1 LNLSLLIA
9 RRYFRS
15 KNKKNFIQVISN
27 ISMIGVAI
35 GTMAL
40 VVVLSVFN
48 GLEDL
53 IRASYN
59 TFDPEIKVIPH
70 SGKTFEISD
79 SLRQIIENVEGVS
92 LVTEV
97 IEDNALV
104 RYQDAQM
111 VVKLKG
117 VSDNFIE
124 QDRLN
129 KAMVHG
135 ELVLKKDGRN
145 FAILGRGVQYTLS
158 VSPSNDFYAL
168 QVFSPKRQVSSGF
181 NPDPMTRYF
190 TRRNIM
196 PGGVFAIEK
205 QFDANYVIVP
215 LEFAE
220 NLFDYTGMRTALEIK
235 TTAATD
241 VNRVQDRLQ
250 EVLGN
255 RLEVLNSDQQ
265 HASLLRAIKVEKL
278 FVYLTF
284 SFILAVASFNI
295 FFSLSMLAI
304 DKKKDIAM
312 LLAMGATKRTVRR
325 LFVYEGSIIA
335 FLGAISGLLL
345 GLLICWLQQTFG
357 LVSMGMQTAIVDAYP
372 VKMQFTDFFYTALAI
387 SVITFLASYR
397 PASIAAKTEIKD
409 FL

>member
-1 LNLSLLIA
+1 
-9 RRYFRS
+9 
-15 KNKKNFIQVISN
+15 
-27 ISMIGVAI
+27 MIGVAI

-53 IRASYN
+53 IRESYN
-59 TFDPEIKVIPH
+59 TFDPEIKIVPQV
-70 SGKTFEISD
+70 GKTFDVND
-79 SLRQIIENVEGVS
+79 SLLQVIREVEGVS
-92 LVTEV
+92 IVTEV
-97 IEDNALV
+97 IEDKALLG
-104 RYQDAQM
+104 YQDAQM
-111 VVKLKG
+111 VVTLKG
-117 VSDNFIE
+117 VSDNFVE

-135 ELVLKKDGRN
+135 ELALKKEGKN

-168 QVFSPKRQVSSGF
+168 QVFSPKRETEAGF

-190 TRRNIM
+190 KRRNIM

-215 LEFAE
+215 LDFAAS
-220 NLFDYTGMRTALEIK
+220 LFDYAGKRTALEIK
-235 TTAATD
+235 TTEEAKI
-241 VNRVQDRLQ
+241 NRVQERLQ
-250 EVLGN
+250 KILGAH
-255 RLEVLNSDQQ
+255 LKVLNSDQQ
-265 HASLLRAIKVEKL
+265 HESLLRAIKIEKL

-304 DKKKDIAM
+304 DKQKDIAM
-312 LLAMGATKRTVRR
+312 LLAMGATKKVVKSVF
-325 LFVYEGSIIA
+325 LYEGAIIA
-335 FLGAISGLLL
+335 FIGTISGLVL
-345 GLLICWLQQTFG
+345 GLIICWAQQTFG

-372 VKMQFTDFFYTALAI
+372 VKMQFSDFFYTAVSI
-387 SVITFLASYR
+387 TIITFLASYR
-397 PASIAAKTEIKD
+397 PASIAARTEVKD

>member
-1 LNLSLLIA
+1 MNLSLLIA

-27 ISMIGVAI
+27 ISMVGVAI

-53 IRASYN
+53 IRESYN
-59 TFDPEIKVIPH
+59 TFDPEIKIVPH
-70 SGKTFEISD
+70 TGKTFEIGD
-79 SLRQIIENVEGVS
+79 SLMQQIEGIEGVA

-117 VSDNFIE
+117 VSDNFIK
-124 QDRLN
+124 QDRLD

-135 ELVLKKDGRN
+135 ELLLKKDGQN

-168 QVFSPKRQVSSGF
+168 QVFSPKRETESGF

-215 LEFAE
+215 LDFAE
-220 NLFDYTGMRTALEIK
+220 TLFDYVGKRTALEVK
-235 TTAATD
+235 TTPDA
-241 VNRVQDRLQ
+241 NIFRVQDRLQ

-265 HASLLRAIKVEKL
+265 HESLLRAIKVEKL
-278 FVYLTF
+278 FVYMTF

-312 LLAMGATKRTVRR
+312 LLAMGATKRIVRQ
-325 LFVYEGSIIA
+325 LFIYEGSIIA
-335 FLGAISGLLL
+335 FLGAFSGLLI
-345 GLLICWLQQTFG
+345 GLLICWAQQTFG

-372 VKMQFTDFFYTALAI
+372 VKMQFSDFFYTALAI
-387 SVITFLASYR
+387 TVITFFASYR
-397 PASIAAKTEIKD
+397 PASIAARTEIKD

>member
-1 LNLSLLIA
+1 MNLSLLIA

-15 KNKKNFIQVISN
+15 KKKKNFIQVISN
-27 ISMIGVAI
+27 ISMVGVAI

-40 VVVLSVFN
+40 VIVLSVFN
-48 GLEDL
+48 GLENL
-53 IRASYN
+53 IRESYN
-59 TFDPEIKVIPH
+59 TFDPEIKVIP
-70 SGKTFEISD
+70 SEGKSFSVSD
-79 SLRQIIENVEGVS
+79 SLIQAIQNLEGIA

-104 RYQDAQM
+104 RYQGAQM

-117 VSDNFIE
+117 VSGNFVE
-124 QDRLN
+124 QGRLD

-135 ELVLKKDGRN
+135 ELALEKDGKN

-158 VSPSNDFYAL
+158 VSPTNDFYAL
-168 QVFSPKRQVSSGF
+168 QIYSPKRERESGF

-190 TRRNIM
+190 KRRNIM

-215 LEFAE
+215 LDFAA
-220 NLFDYTGMRTALEIK
+220 NLFDYTGQRTALEIK
-235 TTAATD
+235 TAEGIKISK
-241 VNRVQDRLQ
+241 VQDQLQ
-250 EVLGN
+250 EVLGDSMQ
-255 RLEVLNSDQQ
+255 VLNSDQQ
-265 HASLLRAIKVEKL
+265 HESLLRAIKIEKL

-312 LLAMGATKRTVRR
+312 LIAMGASKKIVRSIF
-325 LFVYEGSIIA
+325 LYEGAIIA
-335 FLGAISGLLL
+335 FIGTVSGLTV
-345 GLLICWLQQTFG
+345 GLLVCWAQQTFG
-357 LVSMGMQTAIVDAYP
+357 LISMGMQTAIVDAYP
-372 VKMQFTDFFYTALAI
+372 VKMQFTDFFYTAI
-387 SVITFLASYR
+387 SITIITFLASYR
-397 PASIAAKTEIKD
+397 PASIAARTEVKD